1 MAKYAFRKLV
11 PTVVGIGIL
20 IPTTYFAY
28 DGYAKSTAPSNFE
41 IAANRLGF
49 TGYKKAGKAI
59 SAQEHQEALLNQLQI
74 AGYLQPTNLW
84 KAIVGLGVKDP
95 VNAFKQIY
103 PTIKKSQADQ
113 SDPSKFNAKIL
124 RKNLGKGTELDE

>member
-28 DGYAKSTAPSNFE
+28 DGYAKSAAPSNFE

-59 SAQEHQEALLNQLQI
+59 SAQEQNRRLFA
-74 AGYLQPTNLW
+74 T
-84 KAIVGLGVKDP
+84 D
-95 VNAFKQIY
+95 
-103 PTIKKSQADQ
+103 KSME
-113 SDPSKFNAKIL
+113 SYCWFRSKRSCKCF
-124 RKNLGKGTELDE
+124 

>member
-11 PTVVGIGIL
+11 PTVLGIGIL
-20 IPTTYFAY
+20 IPTTYFAH
-28 DGYAKSTAPSNFE
+28 DGYIKSTAQSNFE
-41 IAANRLGF
+41 ITANRLGF
-49 TGYKKAGKAI
+49 IGYKKTGKAI

-95 VNAFKQIY
+95 VTVFKQIY
-103 PTIKKSQADQ
+103 PAI
-113 SDPSKFNAKIL
+113 
-124 RKNLGKGTELDE
+124 KNLTLTRMIQANLTLKYYVKTLEKEQN

>member
-41 IAANRLGF
+41 IAANKLGF

-84 KAIVGLGVKDP
+84 KAIIGLGVKDP

-103 PTIKKSQADQ
+103 PAI
-113 SDPSKFNAKIL
+113 
-124 RKNLGKGTELDE
+124 KNLKLTKVIQVNLTLKYYVKTLGKEQN

>member
-41 IAANRLGF
+41 IAANRQ
-49 TGYKKAGKAI
+49 A
-59 SAQEHQEALLNQLQI
+59 
-74 AGYLQPTNLW
+74 
-84 KAIVGLGVKDP
+84 
-95 VNAFKQIY
+95 
-103 PTIKKSQADQ
+103 IKKQVR
-113 SDPSKFNAKIL
+113 L
-124 RKNLGKGTELDE
+124 